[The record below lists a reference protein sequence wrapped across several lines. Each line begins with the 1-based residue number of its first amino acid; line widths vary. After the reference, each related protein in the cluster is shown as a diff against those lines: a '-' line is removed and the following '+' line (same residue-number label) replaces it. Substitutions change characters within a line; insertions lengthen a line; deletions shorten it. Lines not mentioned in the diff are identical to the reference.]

1 MTQQSLFDPFAFW
14 KSWYD
19 RTETHLSDLINETLH
34 KESFAQ
40 WMGQLQSGILSYQK
54 MLNRTADIYLKQLN
68 MPTRDEISNIASLI
82 IHVEEKLENLDE
94 KVEDELL
101 DNSLTKE
108 VNHLKNSVSKLEKK
122 IDQFLTI
129 MLQEKIEK

>member
-1 MTQQSLFDPFAFW
+1 MFDPFAFW